1 MILITGGAWQGKR
14 EYAYSLMEIDSDKKL
29 IIEGDRCT
37 PEDMKN
43 VQIVDQLHLWIRKQ
57 MEELMPQA
65 AAGTMNGVTSDGV
78 WDETVFDQQEML
90 LAQEKITR
98 ALDEVMEANPDVILI
113 VNELGCGVIPMEVF
127 DRRYRELVG
136 RTSCELAKKAKEVHR
151 VVCGVGTVIKAEEK
165 ETETTDPAVV
175 DAEVI
180 QSAADNVE
188 AGQEDVKE

>member
-14 EYAYSLMEIDSDKKL
+14 EYAYSLMEVDSDKKL

-37 PEDMKN
+37 AEDMKH

-65 AAGTMNGVTSDGV
+65 AAGIMNGVTSDGA

-90 LAQEKITR
+90 LAQEKINR
-98 ALDEVMEANPDVILI
+98 ALDDVLAENPEVILI

-136 RTSCELAKKAKEVHR
+136 RTSCELAQKAKEVHR
-151 VVCGVGTVIKAEEK
+151 VVCGVGTVIKA
-165 ETETTDPAVV
+165 
-175 DAEVI
+175 AE
-180 QSAADNVE
+180 AE
-188 AGQEDVKE
+188 AEASDSDVRTGQAEA